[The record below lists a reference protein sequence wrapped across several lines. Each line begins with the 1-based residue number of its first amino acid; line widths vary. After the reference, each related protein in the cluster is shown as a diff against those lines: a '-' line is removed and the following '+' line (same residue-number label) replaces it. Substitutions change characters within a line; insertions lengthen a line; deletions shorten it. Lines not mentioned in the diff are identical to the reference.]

1 MKILCMVPLIALA
14 ACGGETQNKA
24 KAADAALQPGQ
35 YEVSS
40 EVTQFRKA
48 DEGQPKINTPIGTR
62 TTRSVCLADATAP
75 SPEPFADEAFV
86 CQTTG
91 SPYVRSGTLNLS
103 LRCTRP
109 DLRGDITYSVSGS
122 FDAQSFRADRQLTT
136 TLSGDGDVVIASRI
150 QGRRTGDC
158 TAPVAGTPASGS
170 ASGGAAKT
178 K

>member
-1 MKILCMVPLIALA
+1 MKILCLVPLIALA

-122 FDAQSFRADRQLTT
+122 FDSQSFQADRQLTT
-136 TLSGDGDVVIASRI
+136 TLSGDGDVVVASRI

-158 TAPVAGTPASGS
+158 TPSAAGAPTTGNASS
-170 ASGGAAKT
+170 GAAKT